1 MNLPARVGR
10 YEVLEELGR
19 GGMGRVLRA
28 RDPELGR
35 EVALKLLLAK
45 AEPDLALRFQ
55 REAELLARLDHP
67 HVVRAHEAGRDPAG
81 PYLAME
87 LVRGESL
94 QARLNRSGP
103 LPLED
108 ALRWTCELASALEA
122 AHQVGVLHRDL
133 KPANVLIDEAGRAR
147 LTDFGLARDAEG
159 QRLTHTGEVL
169 GTPAYMAPE
178 QCGDPG
184 SLDSRCDVYGLAA
197 TLYALLA
204 GAPPF
209 SGSSTLRLLELV
221 LTTPPSSLRK
231 RRSEVPAWLDAVI
244 LGALAKD
251 PSQRPPSASAF
262 AEALRSGPPARR
274 LGGRRLLGA
283 GIACALLV
291 GAGVATSAALTR
303 GPAAPIPARA
313 LRQPTLAP
321 TSAAEGPRRLP
332 AAERRRLGLAPP
344 PAFDPKLDQP
354 NHLAFAYPRQRSQV
368 STSPSKRGEHI
379 MVWVPELGS
388 VLHGG
393 WNDGE
398 SQEPGDD
405 RVLADTW
412 LWNGFEWQRMPQEE
426 LPPARYAHAG
436 AYDLVRRQLVIHG
449 GYDRKTLH
457 GDTWLLERRR
467 WRRHEGSGPSARM
480 HHAMAYD
487 PDAGRVVL
495 FGGAG
500 SKGQL
505 SGETWAFAEGWRRLE
520 IPGPPARRGAAMAYD
535 PYAGG
540 LLLCGGDG
548 EQGLLSDL
556 WLLSG

>member
-1 MNLPARVGR
+1 
-10 YEVLEELGR
+10 
-19 GGMGRVLRA
+19 
-28 RDPELGR
+28 
-35 EVALKLLLAK
+35 
-45 AEPDLALRFQ
+45 
-55 REAELLARLDHP
+55 
-67 HVVRAHEAGRDPAG
+67 
-81 PYLAME
+81 
-87 LVRGESL
+87 
-94 QARLNRSGP
+94 
-103 LPLED
+103 
-108 ALRWTCELASALEA
+108 
-122 AHQVGVLHRDL
+122 
-133 KPANVLIDEAGRAR
+133 
-147 LTDFGLARDAEG
+147 
-159 QRLTHTGEVL
+159 
-169 GTPAYMAPE
+169 
-178 QCGDPG
+178 
-184 SLDSRCDVYGLAA
+184 
-197 TLYALLA
+197 
-204 GAPPF
+204 
-209 SGSSTLRLLELV
+209 
-221 LTTPPSSLRK
+221 
-231 RRSEVPAWLDAVI
+231 
-244 LGALAKD
+244 
-251 PSQRPPSASAF
+251 
-262 AEALRSGPPARR
+262 
-274 LGGRRLLGA
+274 
-283 GIACALLV
+283 
-291 GAGVATSAALTR
+291 
-303 GPAAPIPARA
+303 
-313 LRQPTLAP
+313 
-321 TSAAEGPRRLP
+321 
-332 AAERRRLGLAPP
+332 
-344 PAFDPKLDQP
+344 
-354 NHLAFAYPRQRSQV
+354 
-368 STSPSKRGEHI
+368 

-535 PYAGG
+535 PRAGG

-556 WLLSG
+556 WLLSGEEWRELTPPEPAPPVRGASLTWIGIGTLRFGGTRPETGNPTGLARLWTGSEWYELWPDGNLTPHAYHAATWDASNQSLIVAGGKCEGRYHPLEIWRLRVGARAR